1 MDFERDWNV
10 DAAADRQQAPDP
22 GLAALAARVKAAPV
36 QPGTLH
42 TVTPNADGM
51 VVLPAG
57 TDIDKIDVDGRNL
70 VVTLPDGTQMVILD
84 GAVVVPRIVVG
95 DVEIPSVNLAALLI
109 GEEPQPAAGP
119 PRSSGGNFLADDGAI
134 GDPFGL
140 GDLLPPTELQFSQP
154 EEREILP
161 IGPDD
166 EPDVTIITPNQP
178 AGATDATANVS
189 EAGLGARNGGEPA
202 GSAFGSN
209 SHVTTGTIAVSAAD
223 GPALVTINGIAVT
236 GADQAPI
243 DTPLGMLII
252 TGVGE
257 DEISYRYVLKD
268 NVVGTPPAEIF
279 TVVVTDA
286 DGDQATATLTISI
299 ADDSPKAVNDVDS
312 VTEDGPLTADGNVF
326 SGSGGTDVNATDG
339 VADVPGAD
347 GVVRVTTGVFQ
358 GTYGELTLSGLGDYR
373 YVLNNSN
380 PAVQFLTPGQT
391 LTETFTYSITDADNS
406 PSNAT
411 LTITINGA
419 DDGVRITGLTGEPG
433 PAGAELTL
441 FENDLT
447 DGSSPDASALVQG
460 GTFSIS
466 AADGLTTVTVD
477 GVAVLTDG
485 VFMGPK
491 VVTTAL
497 GTLTIDTFTP
507 TAQQGAVPTAG
518 TFTYHFTLTDNSL
531 AHSAAGADDIV
542 QSFTVVATDRN
553 GSDDTASL
561 DVRIVDDQPVAVDD
575 VDLVPAGSYGPQAGN
590 VITGEGTI
598 PEGAGKDVKGAD
610 DAHVAGVVAGVS
622 EQALDNAE
630 TLGKEVHGLYGKL
643 ILAADGHYDYMR
655 DPGTPGNVS
664 DTFTYTLRDGDG
676 DLSIATL
683 RIDIA
688 NSDVSIAPTIG
699 EGTVVDESGLIEG
712 KSPAPGSN
720 AGTGI
725 DMTQGVITYS
735 APDGP
740 ATITINDIVIVK
752 GTVIQTDKGEL
763 VIGNITGTSIEY
775 SYSLTSN
782 IDNSSQ
788 DPVTDDFKVTV
799 TDVDGDSKTEILS
812 ITILDDRP
820 MAVADV
826 DSVKEDGPL
835 VADGNVLT
843 GGHGADANSTDG
855 VADVQGADGAKVT
868 GIAFGGVDHPVGVE
882 GFVEIGG
889 TYGTLHISA
898 HGDYVYTLNNENGL
912 VQGLDST
919 QTLTESFT
927 YTITDNDPDHADRSQ
942 ATLTI
947 TIAGNNDGV
956 TIDGLNGEGAEEI
969 VYEASL
975 PGGSAQNGGALT
987 QSGSFTLTAL
997 DGVKTV
1003 TIDGKTIFADDAF
1016 TAATIKNAYGT
1027 LSIDDFVRT
1036 TGADGDVIGGTIK
1049 YHYVLDD
1056 NTLLHTGAND
1066 GSLTDS
1072 FVVVVLDT
1080 DESRAEAS
1088 LDITVVDDRPFAIDD
1103 VVGQEVENTPVEFN
1117 VISGVGT
1124 LSANVDTLGA
1134 DGVNLAINGDISW
1147 TDPAHGTLTYLG
1159 EGRFHYEQVPGA
1171 AGEDSFTYTITDGDK
1186 DSSTA
1191 TVTILLAGDSTPTVT
1206 VGDLVVS
1213 EAGLPNGTQAA
1224 GDGEIASGTMAIT
1237 TGGDT
1242 LKMVEV
1248 EGKDGWVDVTGAT
1261 DAVPV
1266 KVDGLAGTLRVTSA
1280 MGLDGVRHYSYSYTL
1295 TTNDPTHPDF
1305 NPNDGDGISGG
1316 ADEKP
1321 GDSFAVRVTDS
1332 DDDVSLPDSIDVTV
1346 QDDAPLLS
1354 VFGPETVAEGG
1365 TVTGSWSQTIGA
1377 DQPGAIQVVVNG
1389 STYDLDSPI
1398 NTGKGLLTVNGS
1410 NHSWTFVAA
1419 NNLDNSVAQSV
1430 SFAVQVTDAD
1440 NDVAQDVQ
1448 TITIDDG
1455 AVPTAGP
1462 ALSLLVD
1469 DQNLADGTTPAG
1481 PDFQAGTVSF
1491 TAGSDALT
1499 GFAFAQTL
1507 GGLGGG
1513 LSWNRVSDTLIEG
1526 WDGAVDTGRK
1536 VIALTLTVPATAI
1549 GANSS
1554 GTVTVTAT
1562 LLDNYDSH
1570 PAAGDDPGFA
1580 LGSVGVVASDQD
1592 GDSAMATVNVAV
1604 SDDIPSLDI
1613 AGPTTVVEGASIN
1626 GSWSQTIGA
1635 DQPGHVTDVVV
1646 NGSTYALGAAIDTGK
1661 GMLTVN
1667 GDFTWT
1673 FVAAHNLNNSVA
1685 QSVSF
1690 TVRVTDADN
1699 DVAQDSQTIGITDGA
1714 NPSVTRNAAVIVDEE
1729 ALGTLNATG
1738 TNPSST
1744 AEASSDTVTFLAGA
1758 DNITGIAFTTIAG
1771 ITADVNGNGVADI
1784 AWTLDSATQITGRI
1798 GGILAITLTLTP
1810 PTLPI
1815 LAGASGSAGVA
1826 VTISDNFPH
1835 VFGGTSDIV
1844 ITGVKVTAT
1853 DSDSDAI
1860 DATAQVTVIDDA
1872 PIVVT
1877 SSNIALAAN
1886 NLSATG
1892 DFKFVVGAD
1901 SRTSFS
1907 AGNSD
1912 LNVAMSGLIGSTP
1925 TTNHQVVWASEDA
1938 HSAVFKIAFD
1948 YDPDPTNA
1956 SNPLVH
1962 ETGTLGFDK
1971 DLGHYTLT
1979 LDQEIVG
1986 FSTVMTSQTLS
1997 KQSYNLVG
2005 QSESQPEV
2013 VVSKLADQFFVRFT
2027 GGEEASGPSTTFTD
2041 SGGNGAFAHGE
2052 TFVGSQAWV
2061 SISGG
2066 ANGVSSDT
2074 LQAGEVLNMDF
2085 YTASPNG
2092 NLNPGPGTATATGM
2106 YLKLDGLTGNED
2118 LVVIL
2123 KLVDPDGSNSP
2134 TTRAIVVDAGDIYK
2148 SSESNPY
2155 GITFADGSDGVVI
2168 IEGNDYNF
2176 GTENYVIVG
2185 AQLLTSTETVTGSN
2199 IAIDLNRVT
2208 GATGA
2213 STSNTKSFGGTTVDN
2228 DVIKITDIGVV
2239 TTLTTTQIL
2248 KLDIDVTVTD
2258 SDGDSTA
2265 VTTLTVNGGVPPVAF
2280 DLDGDGLEFVG
2291 LSTGVA
2297 HDYGSGLVNTAWV
2310 SSDDGLLAHAIG
2322 GGHDIVF
2329 SDDAA
2334 GAGSDL
2340 EGLRLAYDSNGDGL
2354 FDAKDAAFAEF
2365 GVWQDLN
2372 ANGQVDAG
2380 EFKSL
2385 AEAGIAAIE
2394 LTSDNQ
2400 SYTSAGGDVTVLGE
2414 ASFVRTDGSK
2424 GTLGD
2429 VLFATSL
2436 KEGDAKPAEG
2446 SGFTQALVAA
2456 GLVAVAGAAEAVEQ
2470 APAPVVAAESEV
2482 TMDGVPAGPVATA
2495 PEPVASDAPATSLAA
2510 GADQDAHVSDQPVAP
2525 SSHGAEDVAPEHA
2538 GLSEGGEAPAAA
2550 VAVEAPP
2557 ADPGDHGALLA
2568 QSIDL
2573 PPAFDG
2579 AAAVLAAHG
2588 AAPAAVAQVVAQAL
2602 GTGSGPD
2609 IDALLAALPG
2619 GEHAPMPMLTPMLA
2633 PMLADAGPAVD
2644 AGHMAAAVF
2653 DAAMVAHE
2661 AMAVAHG

>member
-252 TGVGE
+252 TGVSE

-268 NVVGTPPAEIF
+268 NVVGIPPAEIF

-299 ADDSPKAVNDVDS
+299 ADDSPRAVNDVDS

-326 SGSGGTDVNATDG
+326 SGSGGTDANATDG

-433 PAGAELTL
+433 AAGAELTL

-975 PGGSAQNGGALT
+975 PGGSAQNSGALT
-987 QSGSFTLTAL
+987 QPGSFTLTAL

-1003 TIDGKTIFADDAF
+1003 TIGGQTIFADDAF
-1016 TAATIKNAYGT
+1016 TGTTIKNAYGT

-1072 FVVVVLDT
+1072 FAVVVLDT

-1159 EGRFHYEQVPGA
+1159 DGRFHYEQVPGA

-1305 NPNDGDGISGG
+1305 NPSDGDGISGG
-1316 ADEKP
+1316 ADEKA

-1398 NTGKGLLTVNGS
+1398 NTGKGTLTVNS
-1410 NHSWTFVAA
+1410 
-1419 NNLDNSVAQSV
+1419 
-1430 SFAVQVTDAD
+1430 
-1440 NDVAQDVQ
+1440 
-1448 TITIDDG
+1448 
-1455 AVPTAGP
+1455 
-1462 ALSLLVD
+1462 
-1469 DQNLADGTTPAG
+1469 
-1481 PDFQAGTVSF
+1481 
-1491 TAGSDALT
+1491 
-1499 GFAFAQTL
+1499 
-1507 GGLGGG
+1507 
-1513 LSWNRVSDTLIEG
+1513 
-1526 WDGAVDTGRK
+1526 
-1536 VIALTLTVPATAI
+1536 
-1549 GANSS
+1549 
-1554 GTVTVTAT
+1554 
-1562 LLDNYDSH
+1562 
-1570 PAAGDDPGFA
+1570 
-1580 LGSVGVVASDQD
+1580 
-1592 GDSAMATVNVAV
+1592 
-1604 SDDIPSLDI
+1604 
-1613 AGPTTVVEGASIN
+1613 
-1626 GSWSQTIGA
+1626 
-1635 DQPGHVTDVVV
+1635 
-1646 NGSTYALGAAIDTGK
+1646 
-1661 GMLTVN
+1661 
-1667 GDFTWT
+1667 DFTWT

-1971 DLGHYTLT
+1971 DLGQYTLT

-2291 LSTGVA
+2291 LSAGVA

-2394 LTSDNQ
+2394 LTSNNQ
-2400 SYTSAGGDVTVLGE
+2400 SYAAAGGDVTVLGE

-2510 GADQDAHVSDQPVAP
+2510 SADQDAHVSDQPVAP

-2538 GLSEGGEAPAAA
+2538 GLSEGGDAPTAA

-2568 QSIDL
+2568 QAIDL

>member
-268 NVVGTPPAEIF
+268 NVVGIPPAEIF

-326 SGSGGTDVNATDG
+326 SGSGGTDANATDG

-740 ATITINDIVIVK
+740 ATITINDFVITK

-782 IDNSSQ
+782 IDNSSE

-799 TDVDGDSKTEILS
+799 TDVDGDSKSEILS

-868 GIAFGGVDHPVGVE
+868 GIAFGGVDHPVGE
-882 GFVEIGG
+882 GVDIGG

-975 PGGSAQNGGALT
+975 PGGSAQNSGALT
-987 QSGSFTLTAL
+987 QPGSFTLTAL

-1003 TIDGKTIFADDAF
+1003 TIGGQTIFADDAF
-1016 TAATIKNAYGT
+1016 TGTTIKNAYGT

-1072 FVVVVLDT
+1072 FAVVVLDT

-1159 EGRFHYEQVPGA
+1159 DGRFHYEQVPGA

-1261 DAVPV
+1261 VAVPV
-1266 KVDGLAGTLRVTSA
+1266 NVEGLAGTLRVTSA

-1305 NPNDGDGISGG
+1305 NPSDGDGISGG
-1316 ADEKP
+1316 ADEKA

-1332 DDDVSLPDSIDVTV
+1332 DDDVSL
-1346 QDDAPLLS
+1346 
-1354 VFGPETVAEGG
+1354 
-1365 TVTGSWSQTIGA
+1365 
-1377 DQPGAIQVVVNG
+1377 
-1389 STYDLDSPI
+1389 
-1398 NTGKGLLTVNGS
+1398 
-1410 NHSWTFVAA
+1410 
-1419 NNLDNSVAQSV
+1419 
-1430 SFAVQVTDAD
+1430 
-1440 NDVAQDVQ
+1440 
-1448 TITIDDG
+1448 
-1455 AVPTAGP
+1455 
-1462 ALSLLVD
+1462 
-1469 DQNLADGTTPAG
+1469 
-1481 PDFQAGTVSF
+1481 
-1491 TAGSDALT
+1491 
-1499 GFAFAQTL
+1499 
-1507 GGLGGG
+1507 
-1513 LSWNRVSDTLIEG
+1513 
-1526 WDGAVDTGRK
+1526 
-1536 VIALTLTVPATAI
+1536 
-1549 GANSS
+1549 
-1554 GTVTVTAT
+1554 
-1562 LLDNYDSH
+1562 
-1570 PAAGDDPGFA
+1570 
-1580 LGSVGVVASDQD
+1580 
-1592 GDSAMATVNVAV
+1592 
-1604 SDDIPSLDI
+1604 
-1613 AGPTTVVEGASIN
+1613 
-1626 GSWSQTIGA
+1626 
-1635 DQPGHVTDVVV
+1635 
-1646 NGSTYALGAAIDTGK
+1646 
-1661 GMLTVN
+1661 
-1667 GDFTWT
+1667 
-1673 FVAAHNLNNSVA
+1673 
-1685 QSVSF
+1685 
-1690 TVRVTDADN
+1690 
-1699 DVAQDSQTIGITDGA
+1699 
-1714 NPSVTRNAAVIVDEE
+1714 
-1729 ALGTLNATG
+1729 
-1738 TNPSST
+1738 
-1744 AEASSDTVTFLAGA
+1744 
-1758 DNITGIAFTTIAG
+1758 
-1771 ITADVNGNGVADI
+1771 
-1784 AWTLDSATQITGRI
+1784 
-1798 GGILAITLTLTP
+1798 
-1810 PTLPI
+1810 
-1815 LAGASGSAGVA
+1815 
-1826 VTISDNFPH
+1826 
-1835 VFGGTSDIV
+1835 
-1844 ITGVKVTAT
+1844 
-1853 DSDSDAI
+1853 
-1860 DATAQVTVIDDA
+1860 
-1872 PIVVT
+1872 
-1877 SSNIALAAN
+1877 
-1886 NLSATG
+1886 
-1892 DFKFVVGAD
+1892 
-1901 SRTSFS
+1901 
-1907 AGNSD
+1907 
-1912 LNVAMSGLIGSTP
+1912 
-1925 TTNHQVVWASEDA
+1925 
-1938 HSAVFKIAFD
+1938 
-1948 YDPDPTNA
+1948 
-1956 SNPLVH
+1956 
-1962 ETGTLGFDK
+1962 
-1971 DLGHYTLT
+1971 
-1979 LDQEIVG
+1979 
-1986 FSTVMTSQTLS
+1986 
-1997 KQSYNLVG
+1997 
-2005 QSESQPEV
+2005 
-2013 VVSKLADQFFVRFT
+2013 
-2027 GGEEASGPSTTFTD
+2027 
-2041 SGGNGAFAHGE
+2041 
-2052 TFVGSQAWV
+2052 
-2061 SISGG
+2061 
-2066 ANGVSSDT
+2066 
-2074 LQAGEVLNMDF
+2074 
-2085 YTASPNG
+2085 
-2092 NLNPGPGTATATGM
+2092 
-2106 YLKLDGLTGNED
+2106 
-2118 LVVIL
+2118 
-2123 KLVDPDGSNSP
+2123 
-2134 TTRAIVVDAGDIYK
+2134 
-2148 SSESNPY
+2148 
-2155 GITFADGSDGVVI
+2155 
-2168 IEGNDYNF
+2168 
-2176 GTENYVIVG
+2176 
-2185 AQLLTSTETVTGSN
+2185 
-2199 IAIDLNRVT
+2199 
-2208 GATGA
+2208 
-2213 STSNTKSFGGTTVDN
+2213 
-2228 DVIKITDIGVV
+2228 
-2239 TTLTTTQIL
+2239 
-2248 KLDIDVTVTD
+2248 
-2258 SDGDSTA
+2258 
-2265 VTTLTVNGGVPPVAF
+2265 
-2280 DLDGDGLEFVG
+2280 
-2291 LSTGVA
+2291 
-2297 HDYGSGLVNTAWV
+2297 
-2310 SSDDGLLAHAIG
+2310 
-2322 GGHDIVF
+2322 
-2329 SDDAA
+2329 
-2334 GAGSDL
+2334 
-2340 EGLRLAYDSNGDGL
+2340 
-2354 FDAKDAAFAEF
+2354 
-2365 GVWQDLN
+2365 
-2372 ANGQVDAG
+2372 
-2380 EFKSL
+2380 
-2385 AEAGIAAIE
+2385 
-2394 LTSDNQ
+2394 
-2400 SYTSAGGDVTVLGE
+2400 
-2414 ASFVRTDGSK
+2414 
-2424 GTLGD
+2424 
-2429 VLFATSL
+2429 
-2436 KEGDAKPAEG
+2436 
-2446 SGFTQALVAA
+2446 
-2456 GLVAVAGAAEAVEQ
+2456 
-2470 APAPVVAAESEV
+2470 
-2482 TMDGVPAGPVATA
+2482 
-2495 PEPVASDAPATSLAA
+2495 
-2510 GADQDAHVSDQPVAP
+2510 
-2525 SSHGAEDVAPEHA
+2525 
-2538 GLSEGGEAPAAA
+2538 
-2550 VAVEAPP
+2550 
-2557 ADPGDHGALLA
+2557 
-2568 QSIDL
+2568 
-2573 PPAFDG
+2573 
-2579 AAAVLAAHG
+2579 
-2588 AAPAAVAQVVAQAL
+2588 
-2602 GTGSGPD
+2602 
-2609 IDALLAALPG
+2609 
-2619 GEHAPMPMLTPMLA
+2619 
-2633 PMLADAGPAVD
+2633 
-2644 AGHMAAAVF
+2644 
-2653 DAAMVAHE
+2653 
-2661 AMAVAHG
+2661 